1 MRRNVVAVVVF
12 LWACSCFAQSTEAPD
27 PDKPALDRLMS
38 LTVLPQPEWRYSADV
53 AHPEDA
59 SLSDAD
65 WPVVKAREEWKS
77 GARVL
82 RRWIEIPEQIDGY
95 STLDARVKLDLFFV
109 SNERLVISV
118 FSNGSLVARGD
129 YDSQQPVL
137 LTEKAQPGQK
147 FLIAVRVDALEV
159 DTQIYHSQLH
169 IEPPATRVNPEMLG
183 TEILAAR
190 PLIAAFPAGK
200 AERENTIDAA
210 LKAID
215 FAALDRGDQRAFD
228 ASLRQAQSKLET
240 LKPWL
245 QKFTIHAVG
254 NSHIDMA
261 WLWPCQKARVGGT
274 KNPDLGRVTELRP
287 DLVIVNTDENRLATA
302 QELEALGLKIL
313 VTQTDSLDQV
323 EATWTQLGEATG
335 KRALVASE
343 RVRISRTRERNRQR
357 LQNEPRLR
365 ALIMVWKSPWMAS
378 GSGTYMESL
387 LESCG
392 IDKVLA
398 NIKTKW
404 IRVALTAKPLAEDY
418 TTVSKPTYSLPLIP
432 DVVFLPTEPF
442 TFTETHRDDFAH
454 LLPRERVHVVD
465 GELLS
470 WWLSRTVEGLEYF
483 YQLHQRLTA
492 QVSHADDSSL

>member
-59 SLSDAD
+59 SLSDTD

-169 IEPPATRVNPEMLG
+169 IEPPAT
-183 TEILAAR
+183 
-190 PLIAAFPAGK
+190 
-200 AERENTIDAA
+200 
-210 LKAID
+210 
-215 FAALDRGDQRAFD
+215 
-228 ASLRQAQSKLET
+228 
-240 LKPWL
+240 
-245 QKFTIHAVG
+245 
-254 NSHIDMA
+254 
-261 WLWPCQKARVGGT
+261 
-274 KNPDLGRVTELRP
+274 
-287 DLVIVNTDENRLATA
+287 
-302 QELEALGLKIL
+302 
-313 VTQTDSLDQV
+313 
-323 EATWTQLGEATG
+323 
-335 KRALVASE
+335 
-343 RVRISRTRERNRQR
+343 
-357 LQNEPRLR
+357 
-365 ALIMVWKSPWMAS
+365 
-378 GSGTYMESL
+378 
-387 LESCG
+387 
-392 IDKVLA
+392 
-398 NIKTKW
+398 
-404 IRVALTAKPLAEDY
+404 
-418 TTVSKPTYSLPLIP
+418 
-432 DVVFLPTEPF
+432 
-442 TFTETHRDDFAH
+442 ETHRNDFAH